1 MNLLVTGGAGFIGS
15 HFIKYML
22 NQYSNIKIINVDK
35 LTYAANPSYLIDY
48 QQHPH
53 YHFIEA
59 DISQRS
65 QMLQIFKDYKIS
77 HVINFAAESHVDRSI
92 DNSLPFIQSNVQGV
106 VNLLECIKQY
116 PVEKF
121 IQMST
126 DEVYGDTLS
135 GEFIES
141 SPLKASSPYSA
152 SKASADLF
160 IQSYE
165 RTYDLPT
172 IIVRSSNN
180 FGENQH
186 QEKFIPVVIKAL
198 LTNTAIPV
206 YGDGQQTRDW
216 IYVGETVRA
225 LDVILQQGQLHEIYH
240 IGANQTMTN
249 LELIHH
255 LAQLIG
261 VNAQIKFVADRP
273 GHDVRYALN
282 VDKINQHLG
291 WQAKGQLNEQL
302 KKTVEWYKDKIIL

>member
-15 HFIKYML
+15 NFIKHML
-22 NQYSNIKIINVDK
+22 DKYSELTIINVDK
-35 LTYAANPSYLIDY
+35 LTYAANPYYLINY
-48 QQHPH
+48 QQHSR

-65 QMLQIFKDYKIS
+65 QMLQILKDYNIS

-92 DNSLPFIQSNVQGV
+92 SNSLPFIQSNVQGV
-106 VNLLECIKQY
+106 VNLLECIKQH

-126 DEVYGDTLS
+126 DEVYGDILS
-135 GEFIES
+135 GEFVES

-165 RTYDLPT
+165 RTYNLPT

-186 QEKFIPVVIKAL
+186 QEKLIPVVIKAL
-198 LTNTAIPV
+198 LTNTTIPV
-206 YGDGQQTRDW
+206 YGNGQQTRDW
-216 IYVGETVRA
+216 IYVGETVQA
-225 LDVILQQGQLHEIYH
+225 LDAVLQQGQLHEIYH

-261 VNAQIKFVADRP
+261 VEAQLKFVADRP

-282 VDKINQHLG
+282 VDKIKQQLG
-291 WQAKGQLNEQL
+291 WQAKGQLTEQL
-302 KKTVEWYKDKIIL
+302 QKTIAWYKEMNE